1 MNRKLIIRLGG
12 VAVAAFVLAYAASPL
27 LAARSLVQAARS
39 GDERAL
45 ERQVDFPAFRASL
58 KDELS
63 ARMVS
68 EMRKDSR
75 LGDSGLSGLGMLLAP
90 ALVGGAVDAF
100 VTPQAISAMVREG
113 EAPKPDLAKVEPET
127 GPKPEDQSESKKVR
141 QSWSYRD
148 LDTFAVTLT
157 RDDQPDEQVS
167 LLMKRRNLFGWKLA
181 GIDLS
186 RPE

>member
-1 MNRKLIIRLGG
+1 MNQKLLLRLGG
-12 VAVAAFVLAYAASPL
+12 AAVTAFVLAYAASPL
-27 LAARSLVQAARS
+27 LAARALVQAAKN
-39 GDERAL
+39 GDAQAL

-63 ARMVS
+63 ARMVA
-68 EMRKDSR
+68 EMRKDDR
-75 LGDSGLSGLGMLLAP
+75 LGGLSGLGMMLAP
-90 ALVGGAVDAF
+90 TLVSGAVDAF
-100 VTPQAISAMVREG
+100 VTPQAISAMVQEG

-127 GPKPEDQSESKKVR
+127 GTRSESKKVR
-141 QSWSYRD
+141 QSWGYRD

-157 RDDQPDEQVS
+157 RDDQPDERVS

-186 RPE
+186 KPE

>member
-1 MNRKLIIRLGG
+1 MNQKLILRLGG
-12 VAVAAFVLAYAASPL
+12 AAVAAFVAAYAASPL

-39 GDERAL
+39 GDAQAL

-63 ARMVS
+63 ERMVA
-68 EMRKDSR
+68 EMRKDDR
-75 LGDSGLSGLGMLLAP
+75 LGGLSGLGMMLAP
-90 ALVGGAVDAF
+90 TLVSGAVDAF
-100 VTPQAISAMVREG
+100 VTPQAISAMVQEG
-113 EAPKPDLAKVEPET
+113 QAPKPDLAKVEPEA
-127 GPKPEDQSESKKVR
+127 GPKPESRKVR
-141 QSWSYRD
+141 QSWGYRD

-186 RPE
+186 APE

>member
-1 MNRKLIIRLGG
+1 MNQKLIIRLGG
-12 VAVAAFVLAYAASPL
+12 GAAVAVFVLTYAASPL
-27 LAARSLVQAARS
+27 LAARSLVQAART
-39 GDERAL
+39 GDEKAL

-63 ARMVS
+63 ERMVA
-68 EMRKDSR
+68 EMREDSR

-100 VTPQAISAMVREG
+100 VTPQAISAMVQEG

-127 GPKPEDQSESKKVR
+127 GTRSESKKVR
-141 QSWSYRD
+141 QSWGYRD

-157 RDDQPDEQVS
+157 RDDQPDERVS

-181 GIDLS
+181 GIDLGP
-186 RPE
+186 PE

>member
-1 MNRKLIIRLGG
+1 MNQKLILRLGG
-12 VAVAAFVLAYAASPL
+12 AAVAAFVLAYAASPL
-27 LAARSLVQAARS
+27 LAARALVQAAKS
-39 GDERAL
+39 GDEQAL

-63 ARMVS
+63 ARVVA
-68 EMRKDSR
+68 EMRKDDR
-75 LGDSGLSGLGMLLAP
+75 LGGLSGLGMMLAP
-90 ALVGGAVDAF
+90 TLVSGAVDAF
-100 VTPQAISAMVREG
+100 VTPQAISMMVQEG
-113 EAPKPDLAKVEPET
+113 KAPKPDLAKVEPEV
-127 GPKPEDQSESKKVR
+127 GPKPESKPESKVR

-181 GIDLS
+181 GIDLGKPNS
-186 RPE
+186 

>member
-1 MNRKLIIRLGG
+1 MNRKLIIRLGAAAG
-12 VAVAAFVLAYAASPL
+12 AVFVLAYAASPL
-27 LAARSLVQAARS
+27 LAARSLVQAAKT
-39 GDERAL
+39 GDEQAL

-63 ARMVS
+63 ARMVA
-68 EMRKDSR
+68 EMRKDDR
-75 LGDSGLSGLGMLLAP
+75 LGGLSGLGMLLAP
-90 ALVGGAVDAF
+90 TLVSGAVDAF
-100 VTPQAISAMVREG
+100 VTPEAISAMVQEG
-113 EAPKPDLAKVEPET
+113 QAPKPYLAKVEPDV
-127 GPKPEDQSESKKVR
+127 GPKTESKKVR
-141 QSWSYRD
+141 QSWGYRD

-186 RPE
+186 KPE

>member
-1 MNRKLIIRLGG
+1 MNQKLILRLGG
-12 VAVAAFVLAYAASPL
+12 AAVAAFVLAYAASPL
-27 LAARSLVQAARS
+27 LAARALVQAARS
-39 GDERAL
+39 GDAAAL

-63 ARMVS
+63 ARMVA

-75 LGDSGLSGLGMLLAP
+75 LGGLSGLGMMLAP
-90 ALVGGAVDAF
+90 TLVSGAVDAF
-100 VTPQAISAMVREG
+100 VTPQAISAMVQEG
-113 EAPKPDLAKVEPET
+113 QAPKPDLARVEPEV
-127 GPKPEDQSESKKVR
+127 GPKPESKKVR

-148 LDTFAVTLT
+148 LNTFAVTLT

-167 LLMKRRNLFGWKLA
+167 LLMKRRNLFSWKLA

-186 RPE
+186 KPE

>member
-1 MNRKLIIRLGG
+1 MNQKLIIRLGG
-12 VAVAAFVLAYAASPL
+12 AAVAAFVLAYAASPL
-27 LAARSLVQAARS
+27 LAARSLVQAART
-39 GDERAL
+39 GNEQAL

-63 ARMVS
+63 ERMVA

-100 VTPQAISAMVREG
+100 VTPQAISAMVQEG
-113 EAPKPDLAKVEPET
+113 KAPKPDLAKVEPET
-127 GPKPEDQSESKKVR
+127 GARSESKKVR
-141 QSWSYRD
+141 QSWGYRD

-186 RPE
+186 KPE

>member
-1 MNRKLIIRLGG
+1 MNQKLIIRLGG
-12 VAVAAFVLAYAASPL
+12 AAVAVFVLAYAASPL
-27 LAARSLVQAARS
+27 LAARSLVQAAKT
-39 GDERAL
+39 GNEQAL

-63 ARMVS
+63 ARMVA
-68 EMRKDSR
+68 EMRKDDR
-75 LGDSGLSGLGMLLAP
+75 LGGLSGLGMLLAP
-90 ALVGGAVDAF
+90 TLVSGAVDAF
-100 VTPQAISAMVREG
+100 VTPQAIAVMVQEG
-113 EAPKPDLAKVEPET
+113 QGPKPDQAKPEA
-127 GPKPEDQSESKKVR
+127 GPKPQSKPESKKVR
-141 QSWSYRD
+141 QSWGYRD

-186 RPE
+186 APE

>member
-1 MNRKLIIRLGG
+1 MNQKLIIRLGG
-12 VAVAAFVLAYAASPL
+12 AAVAVFVLTYAASPL
-27 LAARSLVQAARS
+27 LAARSLVQAART
-39 GDERAL
+39 GDEKAL

-63 ARMVS
+63 ERMVA

-100 VTPQAISAMVREG
+100 VTPQAISAMVQEG

-127 GPKPEDQSESKKVR
+127 GTRSESKKVR
-141 QSWSYRD
+141 QSWGYRD

-157 RDDQPDEQVS
+157 RDDQPDERVS

-186 RPE
+186 KPE

>member
-1 MNRKLIIRLGG
+1 MNQKLMIRLGG
-12 VAVAAFVLAYAASPL
+12 AAVAVFVLTYAASPL
-27 LAARSLVQAARS
+27 LAARSLVQAAKT
-39 GDERAL
+39 GAEQAL

-63 ARMVS
+63 ARMVA
-68 EMRKDSR
+68 EMRKDDR
-75 LGDSGLSGLGMLLAP
+75 LGGLSGLGMLLAP
-90 ALVGGAVDAF
+90 TLVSGAVDAF
-100 VTPQAISAMVREG
+100 VTPQAIAVMVQEG
-113 EAPKPDLAKVEPET
+113 KAPKPDLAKVEPET
-127 GPKPEDQSESKKVR
+127 GTRSESKKVR
-141 QSWSYRD
+141 QSWGYRD

-186 RPE
+186 KPE

>member
-1 MNRKLIIRLGG
+1 MNQKLIIRLGG
-12 VAVAAFVLAYAASPL
+12 AVVAVFVLAYAASPL
-27 LAARSLVQAARS
+27 LAARSLVQAAKT
-39 GDERAL
+39 GNEQAL

-63 ARMVS
+63 ARMVA
-68 EMRKDSR
+68 EMRKDDR
-75 LGDSGLSGLGMLLAP
+75 LGGLSGLGMLLAP
-90 ALVGGAVDAF
+90 TLVSGAVDAF
-100 VTPQAISAMVREG
+100 VTPQAISAMVQEG
-113 EAPKPDLAKVEPET
+113 QAPKPDLAKVEPEV
-127 GPKPEDQSESKKVR
+127 GPKPESKKVR
-141 QSWSYRD
+141 QSWGYRD

-186 RPE
+186 QPE

>member
-1 MNRKLIIRLGG
+1 MNQKLILRLAAA
-12 VAVAAFVLAYAASPL
+12 AVAAFVLAYAASPL
-27 LAARSLVQAARS
+27 LAARSLVQAAKS
-39 GDERAL
+39 GDAQAL

-63 ARMVS
+63 ERMVS

-75 LGDSGLSGLGMLLAP
+75 LKDSGLSGLGMLLAP
-90 ALVGGAVDAF
+90 ALVSGAVDAF
-100 VTPQAISAMVREG
+100 VTPQAISAMVQEG
-113 EAPKPDLAKVEPET
+113 QAPKPDLAKVEPEV
-127 GPKPEDQSESKKVR
+127 GPKPESQPESKKVR

-186 RPE
+186 KAE

>member
-1 MNRKLIIRLGG
+1 MNQKLIIRLGG
-12 VAVAAFVLAYAASPL
+12 AVVAAFVLAYAASPL
-27 LAARSLVQAARS
+27 LAARSLVQAART
-39 GDERAL
+39 GDEKAL

-63 ARMVS
+63 ERMVA
-68 EMRKDSR
+68 EMREDSR

-100 VTPQAISAMVREG
+100 VTPQAISAMVQEG
-113 EAPKPDLAKVEPET
+113 QAPKPDLAKVEPDV
-127 GPKPEDQSESKKVR
+127 GPKSESKKVR
-141 QSWSYRD
+141 QSWGYRD
-148 LDTFAVTLT
+148 LDTFAVTLK

-186 RPE
+186 KPE

>member
-1 MNRKLIIRLGG
+1 MNRKLIIRLGLAAG
-12 VAVAAFVLAYAASPL
+12 AVFVLAYAASPL
-27 LAARSLVQAARS
+27 LAARSLIQAAKT

-58 KDELS
+58 KDELN
-63 ARMVS
+63 ARMMV
-68 EMRKDSR
+68 EMRKDKR

-100 VTPQAISAMVREG
+100 VTPQAIALMVQEG
-113 EAPKPDLAKVEPET
+113 RAPKPEIKRQEPQE
-127 GPKPEDQSESKKVR
+127 PKPENKRVR
-141 QSWSYRD
+141 QSWGYRD

-157 RDDQPDEQVS
+157 RDDQPGEQVS

-181 GIDLS
+181 AIDLGA
-186 RPE
+186 PE

>member
-1 MNRKLIIRLGG
+1 MNQKLIIRLGG
-12 VAVAAFVLAYAASPL
+12 AAVAVFVLAYAASPL
-27 LAARSLVQAARS
+27 LAARSLVQAAKT

-63 ARMVS
+63 ARMVA
-68 EMRKDSR
+68 EMRKDDR
-75 LGDSGLSGLGMLLAP
+75 LGGLSGLGMLLAP
-90 ALVGGAVDAF
+90 TLVSGAVDAF
-100 VTPQAISAMVREG
+100 VTPQAIAVRVQEG
-113 EAPKPDLAKVEPET
+113 QAPKPDLAKVEPDV
-127 GPKPEDQSESKKVR
+127 GPKPESKKVR
-141 QSWSYRD
+141 QSWGYRD

-186 RPE
+186 APE

>member
-1 MNRKLIIRLGG
+1 MNRKLIIRLGLAAAAVFV
-12 VAVAAFVLAYAASPL
+12 VAYGASPL
-27 LAARSLVQAARS
+27 LAARSLIQAAKT
-39 GDERAL
+39 GDEKAL

-58 KDELS
+58 KDELN
-63 ARMVS
+63 ARMMV
-68 EMRKDSR
+68 EMRKDKR

-100 VTPQAISAMVREG
+100 VTPQAIALMVQEG
-113 EAPKPDLAKVEPET
+113 RAPKPGSQRQEPQA
-127 GPKPEDQSESKKVR
+127 PKAENKRVR
-141 QSWSYRD
+141 QSWGYRD

-181 GIDLS
+181 AIDLGT
-186 RPE
+186 PE

>member
-1 MNRKLIIRLGG
+1 MNQKLIIRLGG
-12 VAVAAFVLAYAASPL
+12 GAAVAVFVLTYAASPL
-27 LAARSLVQAARS
+27 LAARSLVQAART
-39 GDERAL
+39 GDEKAL

-63 ARMVS
+63 ERMVA
-68 EMRKDSR
+68 EMREDSR

-100 VTPQAISAMVREG
+100 VTPQAISAMVQEG

-127 GPKPEDQSESKKVR
+127 GTRSESKKVR
-141 QSWSYRD
+141 QSWGYRD

-157 RDDQPDEQVS
+157 RDDQPDERVS

-186 RPE
+186 KPE

>member
-1 MNRKLIIRLGG
+1 MNQKLIIRLGG
-12 VAVAAFVLAYAASPL
+12 AAVAVFVLAYAASPL
-27 LAARSLVQAARS
+27 LAARSLVQAAKT
-39 GDERAL
+39 GNEQAL

-58 KDELS
+58 KDELN
-63 ARMVS
+63 ARMMV
-68 EMRKDSR
+68 EMRKDRR
-75 LGDSGLSGLGMLLAP
+75 LADSGLSGLGMLLAP

-100 VTPQAISAMVREG
+100 VTPQAISMMVQEG
-113 EAPKPDLAKVEPET
+113 RAPKPEITRQEPQE
-127 GPKPEDQSESKKVR
+127 PKSENKRVR
-141 QSWSYRD
+141 QSWGYRD

-186 RPE
+186 KPE

>member
-1 MNRKLIIRLGG
+1 MNQKLIIRLGG
-12 VAVAAFVLAYAASPL
+12 GAAVAVFVLTYAASPL
-27 LAARSLVQAARS
+27 LAARSLVQAART
-39 GDERAL
+39 GDEKAL

-63 ARMVS
+63 ERMVA
-68 EMRKDSR
+68 EMREDSR

-100 VTPQAISAMVREG
+100 VTPQAISAMVQEG

-127 GPKPEDQSESKKVR
+127 GTRSESKKVR
-141 QSWSYRD
+141 QSWGYRD

-157 RDDQPDEQVS
+157 RDDQPDERVS
-167 LLMKRRNLFGWKLA
+167 LLMKRRNLFSWKLA

-186 RPE
+186 KAE

>member
-1 MNRKLIIRLGG
+1 MNQKLIIRLGG
-12 VAVAAFVLAYAASPL
+12 AAVAVFVLAYAASPL
-27 LAARSLVQAARS
+27 LAARSLVQAAKT
-39 GDERAL
+39 GNEQAL

-68 EMRKDSR
+68 EMRKDDR
-75 LGDSGLSGLGMLLAP
+75 LGGLSGLGMLLAP
-90 ALVGGAVDAF
+90 TLVSGAVDAF
-100 VTPQAISAMVREG
+100 VTPQAIAVMVQEG
-113 EAPKPDLAKVEPET
+113 QAPKPDLAKVEPEA
-127 GPKPEDQSESKKVR
+127 GPKPESRKVR
-141 QSWSYRD
+141 QSWGYRD

-167 LLMKRRNLFGWKLA
+167 LLMKRRNLFSWKLA

-186 RPE
+186 KPE

>member
-1 MNRKLIIRLGG
+1 
-12 VAVAAFVLAYAASPL
+12 
-27 LAARSLVQAARS
+27 
-39 GDERAL
+39 
-45 ERQVDFPAFRASL
+45 
-58 KDELS
+58 
-63 ARMVS
+63 
-68 EMRKDSR
+68 MRKDSR

>member
-1 MNRKLIIRLGG
+1 MNRKLIIRLGLAAG
-12 VAVAAFVLAYAASPL
+12 AVFVLAYGASPL
-27 LAARSLVQAARS
+27 LAARSLIQAAKT

-45 ERQVDFPAFRASL
+45 ERQVDFPAFRQSL
-58 KDELS
+58 KDELN
-63 ARMVS
+63 ARMMA
-68 EMRKDSR
+68 EMRKDPR

-113 EAPKPDLAKVEPET
+113 QAPKPELKRQEP
-127 GPKPEDQSESKKVR
+127 QESKSEDKRVR
-141 QSWSYRD
+141 QSWGYRD

-157 RDDQPDEQVS
+157 RDDRPDERVS

-186 RPE
+186 EAE

>member
-1 MNRKLIIRLGG
+1 MNQKLIIRLGG
-12 VAVAAFVLAYAASPL
+12 GAAVAVFVLTYAASPL
-27 LAARSLVQAARS
+27 LAARSLVQAART
-39 GDERAL
+39 GDEKAL

-63 ARMVS
+63 ERMVA
-68 EMRKDSR
+68 EMREDSR
-75 LGDSGLSGLGMLLAP
+75 LGDSGLSGLGRLLAP

-100 VTPQAISAMVREG
+100 VTPQAISAMVQEG

-127 GPKPEDQSESKKVR
+127 GTRSESKKVR
-141 QSWSYRD
+141 QSWGYRD

-157 RDDQPDEQVS
+157 RDDQPDERVS

-186 RPE
+186 KPE

>member
-1 MNRKLIIRLGG
+1 MNRKLIIRVGG
-12 VAVAAFVLAYAASPL
+12 AAVAVFVLAYAASPI
-27 LAARSLVQAARS
+27 LAARSLVQAAKT
-39 GDERAL
+39 GDEQAL

-63 ARMVS
+63 ARMVA
-68 EMRKDSR
+68 EMRKDDR
-75 LGDSGLSGLGMLLAP
+75 LGGLSGLGMMLAP
-90 ALVGGAVDAF
+90 TLVSGAVDAF
-100 VTPQAISAMVREG
+100 VTPQAISAMVQEG
-113 EAPKPDLAKVEPET
+113 QAPKPDLAKVEPDV
-127 GPKPEDQSESKKVR
+127 GAKPESKSDSKKVR
-141 QSWSYRD
+141 QSWGYRD

-186 RPE
+186 KPS

>member
-1 MNRKLIIRLGG
+1 MNQKLILRLGG
-12 VAVAAFVLAYAASPL
+12 AAVAAFVLAYAASPL
-27 LAARSLVQAARS
+27 LAARALVQAARS
-39 GDERAL
+39 GDAAAL

-63 ARMVS
+63 ARMVA

-75 LGDSGLSGLGMLLAP
+75 LGGLSGLGMMLAP
-90 ALVGGAVDAF
+90 TLVSGAVDAF
-100 VTPQAISAMVREG
+100 VTPQAISAMVQEG
-113 EAPKPDLAKVEPET
+113 QAPRPDLAKVEPEA
-127 GPKPEDQSESKKVR
+127 GPKPESKKVR

-157 RDDQPDEQVS
+157 RDDQPDEQIS

-186 RPE
+186 KAE

>member
-1 MNRKLIIRLGG
+1 MNQKLILRLGG
-12 VAVAAFVLAYAASPL
+12 AAVAVFVLAYAASPL
-27 LAARSLVQAARS
+27 LAARSLVQAAKN
-39 GDERAL
+39 GDEKAL

-63 ARMVS
+63 ARMVA
-68 EMRKDSR
+68 EMRKDDR
-75 LGDSGLSGLGMLLAP
+75 LGGLSGLGMMLAP
-90 ALVGGAVDAF
+90 SLVSGAVDAF
-100 VTPQAISAMVREG
+100 VTPQAISAMVQEG
-113 EAPKPDLAKVEPET
+113 QAPQPDQAKAEPPVAPKTE
-127 GPKPEDQSESKKVR
+127 GKKVR
-141 QSWSYRD
+141 QSWGYRD

-186 RPE
+186 QPE

>member
-12 VAVAAFVLAYAASPL
+12 AAAAVLVLAYAASPL
-27 LAARSLVQAARS
+27 LAARSLVQAARA

-63 ARMVS
+63 ARMVA
-68 EMRKDSR
+68 EMRKDDR
-75 LGDSGLSGLGMLLAP
+75 LGGLSGLGMLLAP
-90 ALVGGAVDAF
+90 TLVSGAVDAF
-100 VTPQAISAMVREG
+100 VTPQAISAIVQEG
-113 EAPKPDLAKVEPET
+113 KAPKPDLAKVEPEV
-127 GPKPEDQSESKKVR
+127 GPKPESRKVR
-141 QSWSYRD
+141 QSWGYRD

-167 LLMKRRNLFGWKLA
+167 LLMKRRNLFSWKLA
-181 GIDLS
+181 GVDLS
-186 RPE
+186 KPNS